1 MATVTNIEIS
11 STGQEF
17 SIPGD
22 FTPAQVVANYGA
34 SIPGIGGM
42 DSTVSDI
49 GDGVKLIVF
58 RPKTGTKG

>member
-1 MATVTNIEIS
+1 MSVTNIQIQ

-22 FTPAQVVANYGA
+22 WTPAQIVNQYNA
-34 SIPGIGGM
+34 SIPGLNSM
-42 DSTVSDI
+42 ESTVTDL
-49 GDGVKLIVF
+49 GDGVKLITF